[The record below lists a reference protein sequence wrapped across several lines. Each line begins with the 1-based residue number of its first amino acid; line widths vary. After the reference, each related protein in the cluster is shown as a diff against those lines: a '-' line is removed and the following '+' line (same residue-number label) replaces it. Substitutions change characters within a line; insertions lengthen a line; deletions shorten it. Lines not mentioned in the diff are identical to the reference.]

1 MKTVIAFRGAYGKK
15 TMPKVAE
22 LIPDTVAV
30 NVHEEDIPKETD
42 VVFRW
47 GWSGGLSGGDFKVIN
62 PASSIVTAAV
72 KRTARKLFADDGI
85 APKTYIS
92 FNEFLGGDTSGEWI
106 VRPAEHSRSK
116 DLHYC
121 TTIQEVH
128 SACDKYPVY
137 YISKFIPK
145 VSEFRAFCFQ
155 GRVFAMIR
163 KLPVD
168 PDEVSW
174 GCTNDGEFSYVPW
187 SEWPEEVSRVA
198 LRAIALCK
206 LDFGAVDII
215 VDEHGTSFV
224 LEVNTAPYLS
234 IYYIKSLAKV
244 LKYKIMKQ
252 WDTFEYPTKF
262 DFKSVIH
269 PAMQES

>member
-1 MKTVIAFRGAYGKK
+1 MKTVIAYRGSYGRK

-22 LIPDTVAV
+22 LMVDTEAID
-30 NVHEEDIPKETD
+30 VHEVDMPKSAE

-47 GWSGGLSGGDFKVIN
+47 GWSGFLNNKEAKVIN
-62 PASSIVTAAV
+62 PASSIVCAAV

-85 APKTYIS
+85 APKTFLS

-106 VRPAEHSRSK
+106 VRPAEHSRSR
-116 DLHYC
+116 DLNYC
-121 TTIQEVH
+121 TTPQQVH
-128 SACDKYPVY
+128 SACDKYDSY

-163 KLPVD
+163 KLPED
-168 PDEVSW
+168 YDSVSW

-187 SEWPEEVSRVA
+187 SEWPEDVSRVA
-198 LRAIALCK
+198 LRAMALTK

-215 VDEHGTSFV
+215 VDSEGRAYV

-234 IYYIKSLAKV
+234 VYYIKSLAKV
-244 LKYKIMKQ
+244 LTYKIIKN
-252 WDTFEYPTKF
+252 WETPEAPEKF
-262 DFKSVIH
+262 DWKSVIH
-269 PAMQES
+269 PAMTEN